1 MSTTRSQPENHPK
14 DRRWEIKT
22 RAVGGIDKLNRRNC
36 TPPSFRRKDLSFY
49 IQGRMDVWM
58 CFCSAADSALDIPRP
73 NAWSGAAAI
82 RRGVN
87 GSSHSSSVTRLQ
99 PWSGE
104 EGEEVEHPVPS
115 LSHLNFEAPRLAVWA
130 TSVSRSRDWT
140 WRLLPTT
147 HLTCAGGTTR
157 KRERSEN
164 KITPESG
171 RSPILRSRWWPDGAP
186 FPQDPIRSTQRRTEE
201 LHLGGMS

>member
-1 MSTTRSQPENHPK
+1 MGLVQAGSEWIEPLLLRNPPPTVE
-14 DRRWEIKT
+14 RR
-22 RAVGGIDKLNRRNC
+22 R
-36 TPPSFRRKDLSFY
+36 
-49 IQGRMDVWM
+49 
-58 CFCSAADSALDIPRP
+58 
-73 NAWSGAAAI
+73 
-82 RRGVN
+82 RRGSRASRSLAEPFELRSSTL
-87 GSSHSSSVTRLQ
+87 GSLGNVRLAE
-99 PWSGE
+99 PG
-104 EGEEVEHPVPS
+104 
-115 LSHLNFEAPRLAVWA
+115 LDLEAP
-130 TSVSRSRDWT
+130 
-140 WRLLPTT
+140 PHN